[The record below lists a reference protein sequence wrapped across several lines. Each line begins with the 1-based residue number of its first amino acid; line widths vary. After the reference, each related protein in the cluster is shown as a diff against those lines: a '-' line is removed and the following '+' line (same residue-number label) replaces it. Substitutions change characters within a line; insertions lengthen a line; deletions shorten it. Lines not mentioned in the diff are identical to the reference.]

1 MGGPKGGK
9 AMNDL
14 LFDERPL
21 VIQPTLAKLLGSL
34 DEAAILQQIH
44 YWLVR
49 SANIKDG
56 HKWVYNSMTEWHKQF
71 FWIPIATLKRKF
83 KSLETKGLLITGNYN
98 KAKFDKTKWYRID
111 YDALYEMKQRLY
123 QNDTT
128 RESNCTNGECQND
141 TTRESSCANGEYQND
156 TTNTIDYQENTTID
170 YQENTAEAEQEAAAT
185 AEGQARDL
193 NEVFN
198 EETNAQIE
206 ALADVESC
214 YQVNLRPKGGI
225 PYQIKT
231 DMAAYVDQ
239 MGPSLVKHAIEK
251 SVIQVSNPSW
261 GYIKAILNGW
271 LKTNVKTIEAAKKAD
286 EDYQQRKA
294 QQQNRFK
301 GGRRIVQKESLPD
314 WAQPDYQEPEQAE
327 DPEKAKQIAEMMAKI
342 NARRKAQ

>member
-1 MGGPKGGK
+1 MAERKITNENRAFKGIWIPAKYWLDENLTIIEVNFLAEIESLDLERGCFASNNYFADFFGVSASRCSQIIKSLNEKGYITLDYIRNGKQIVNRVIKVVNKLNGGIKYSKEGSKNTKLGIKNSKGGIK
-9 AMNDL
+9 
-14 LFDERPL
+14 
-21 VIQPTLAKLLGSL
+21 
-34 DEAAILQQIH
+34 
-44 YWLVR
+44 
-49 SANIKDG
+49 NIARG
-56 HKWVYNSMTEWHKQF
+56 Y
-71 FWIPIATLKRKF
+71 
-83 KSLETKGLLITGNYN
+83 LENCKENNTNNNTVNNTNN
-98 KAKFDKTKWYRID
+98 KTV
-111 YDALYEMKQRLY
+111 EV
-123 QNDTT
+123 
-128 RESNCTNGECQND
+128 
-141 TTRESSCANGEYQND
+141 
-156 TTNTIDYQENTTID
+156 
-170 YQENTAEAEQEAAAT
+170 EQSAAAT
-185 AEGQARDL
+185 AEEQTGNL
-193 NEVFN
+193 TEVLN

-206 ALADVESC
+206 VLADVESC

-261 GYIKAILNGW
+261 GYIKAILDSW

-327 DPEKAKQIAEMMAKI
+327 DPEKAKRIAEMMAKI